1 MTTKY
6 FVIPCHYNTEST
18 ISFCL
23 KISKTQNQLK
33 QTHARLLKTAIHSNH
48 HLHHLLIQLLRL
60 PSKSFSYARKVFD
73 QIPKYE
79 KTESIWT
86 SLIRAHTLC
95 DEFKWAVL
103 IYRRM
108 HDMGVLASGFTF
120 SSVLNACARIPAVHE
135 GKMIHARVVE
145 SGFMVSKV
153 IGTTLVDMYGKCGLI
168 EDARR
173 VFDEMV
179 DRDVVAWTA
188 MVSGYTKMGLM
199 REARALFDVMEDRN
213 VVSWTSMVAGY
224 ANLGE
229 INDAI
234 ALYDQMPVMNTIT
247 WIAMIAG
254 FLGNVEDWFLGNV
267 LGAEKVF
274 DEIVVK
280 DESSWGAMIACYS
293 HNGYLKEAIEMYKR
307 MRELNVKANE
317 VAMVGVISAC
327 TQLGDVEM
335 AHSLAEHVEEGS
347 CGRTLI
353 LSNALIHMYAKC
365 ASIDQALLEFNK
377 MREGDVITYGAL
389 ITALADHGRPQEALE
404 LFSKMRKEGV
414 KPNKVTF
421 LGVLNACSYAG
432 LVEQGYKY
440 FKLMTTT
447 FKIEPS
453 TEHIACMV
461 DLLGRA
467 GQLNE
472 AYKLILENTGATR
485 DAGAWGALLGA
496 CAVHGNVQLGE
507 ISAQHLFEIEPENSG
522 NYVLLANIYASV
534 HRWDAA
540 ARVRTR
546 LSERRMSKTVGYSWI
561 SNKDDYGA
569 RT

>member
-6 FVIPCHYNTEST
+6 FVIPCHCNEST

-23 KISKTQNQLK
+23 KISRTQIQLK
-33 QTHARLLKTAIHSNH
+33 QTHARLLKTLIHSNH
-48 HLHHLLIQLLRL
+48 QLHHLLTRLLRL
-60 PSKSFSYARKVFD
+60 PSKSLSYARNLFD
-73 QIPKYE
+73 QIPQSE
-79 KTESIWT
+79 KNECIWT
-86 SLIRAHTLC
+86 SLIREHILC
-95 DEFKWAVL
+95 DEFRWAVL
-103 IYRRM
+103 IYGRM
-108 HDMGVLASGFTF
+108 HRLGVLASGFTF
-120 SSVLNACARIPAVHE
+120 SSVLNACARIPAVRE

-145 SGFMVSKV
+145 SGFMGSKV

-168 EDARR
+168 EDARI

-199 REARALFDVMEDRN
+199 REARALFDVMQERN

-224 ANLGE
+224 ANVGA
-229 INDAI
+229 INEAK
-234 ALYDQMPVMNTIT
+234 ALYDQMPVRNTIT

-254 FLGNVEDWFLGNV
+254 YGKVGNV

-293 HNGYLKEAIEMYKR
+293 HNGYLQESIEMYKR

-347 CGRTLI
+347 CDRTLI

-365 ASIDQALLEFNK
+365 SSIDQALLEFNK
-377 MREGDVITYGAL
+377 MCERDVITYGAL

-404 LFSKMRKEGV
+404 LFSKMQKEGV

-472 AYKLILENTGATR
+472 AYKLISENTGTKR
-485 DAGAWGALLGA
+485 DAGSWGALLGA

-534 HRWDAA
+534 HRWDDA

-546 LSERRMSKTVGYSWI
+546 LSETRMSKTVGYSWI
-561 SNKDDYGA
+561 SNEEQYGA
-569 RT
+569 RTL

>member
-23 KISKTQNQLK
+23 KISKTQIQLK
-33 QTHARLLKTAIHSNH
+33 QTHARLLKTLSHSNH
-48 HLHHLLIQLLRL
+48 QLHHLLTQLLRL
-60 PSKSFSYARKVFD
+60 SSKSLSYARNLFD
-73 QIPKYE
+73 QIPQCE
-79 KTESIWT
+79 KTECIWT

-103 IYRRM
+103 LYRRM
-108 HDMGVLASGFTF
+108 HEMGVLASGFTF
-120 SSVLNACARIPAVHE
+120 SSVLNACARIPAVRE

-145 SGFMVSKV
+145 SGFLGSKV

-168 EDARR
+168 EDSRR

-199 REARALFDVMEDRN
+199 RDARALFDVMVDRN

-224 ANLGE
+224 ANFGNITE
-229 INDAI
+229 EK
-234 ALYDQMPVMNTIT
+234 ALYDQMPVRNTIT
-247 WIAMIAG
+247 WIPMIAG
-254 FLGNVEDWFLGNV
+254 YGKIGNV
-267 LGAEKVF
+267 LGADKVF

-280 DESSWGAMIACYS
+280 DESSWGAMIACY
-293 HNGYLKEAIEMYKR
+293 R
-307 MRELNVKANE
+307 MRELNVKDNE
-317 VAMVGVISAC
+317 VAMVGVISAY
-327 TQLGDVEM
+327 
-335 AHSLAEHVEEGS
+335 
-347 CGRTLI
+347 RTLI
-353 LSNALIHMYAKC
+353 LSNALIHMYEKC

-377 MREGDVITYGAL
+377 MRERDVITYGAL

-421 LGVLNACSYAG
+421 LGVLNACSSAG

-440 FKLMTTT
+440 FKLMTTA
-447 FKIEPS
+447 FKIERS
-453 TEHIACMV
+453 AEHIACMV

-472 AYKLILENTGATR
+472 AYKLISENTGATR
-485 DAGAWGALLGA
+485 DAGAWGA

-522 NYVLLANIYASV
+522 NYVLLANIYALV
-534 HRWDAA
+534 HRWDDA

-546 LSERRMSKTVGYSWI
+546 LTETRMSKTVGYSWI
-561 SNKDDYGA
+561 SNEEEYGA
-569 RT
+569 RTL

>member
-23 KISKTQNQLK
+23 KNSKTQIQLK
-33 QTHARLLKTAIHSNH
+33 QTHARLLKTLIHSNH
-48 HLHHLLIQLLRL
+48 QLHHLLTQLLKL
-60 PSKSFSYARKVFD
+60 PSKSLSYARNVFD
-73 QIPKYE
+73 QIPQCKKNECIYE
-79 KTESIWT
+79 F
-86 SLIRAHTLC
+86 R
-95 DEFKWAVL
+95 WAVSV
-103 IYRRM
+103 YRRM
-108 HDMGVLASGFTF
+108 HEMGVLASGFTF

-145 SGFMVSKV
+145 SGFLCSKV

-179 DRDVVAWTA
+179 DRYVVAWTA
-188 MVSGYTKMGLM
+188 MVFGYTKMSLM
-199 REARALFDVMEDRN
+199 RDARALFDVMQERN

-224 ANLGE
+224 ANLGDITE
-229 INDAI
+229 AK
-234 ALYDQMPVMNTIT
+234 ALYDQMPVRNTIT

-254 FLGNVEDWFLGNV
+254 YGKIGNV
-267 LGAEKVF
+267 LGAENVF

-280 DESSWGAMIACYS
+280 DQSSWGAMIVCYS
-293 HNGYLKEAIEMYKR
+293 HNGYLNEAIEMYKW

-347 CGRTLI
+347 CDRTLI

-522 NYVLLANIYASV
+522 NYVQQLLCILINLLEVEMDTIP
-534 HRWDAA
+534 R
-540 ARVRTR
+540 
-546 LSERRMSKTVGYSWI
+546 
-561 SNKDDYGA
+561 
-569 RT
+569 